1 MKVVIAGGTSGIG
14 LATAQAFRSAGAEV
28 IVTGRDTAKIAVLP
42 AGIRGIVVADLS
54 DFFAEVGPFD
64 HLVLALGGSKGI
76 GMFRELDLDVLQE
89 GFEEKF
95 FPHLRY
101 LQAALPYV
109 TGSVTFI
116 SAVSGHTHFPGVSGL
131 AAINGA
137 LEVITPILAKELQ
150 PLRVNAVSPGVIDTP
165 WWDFVP
171 ARAEALAGYAQAT
184 PVGRVGQAGDVASVV
199 AMVAQHTFVTGQ
211 VVTVDGGL
219 GL

>member
-14 LATAQAFRSAGAEV
+14 LATALAFHSAGAEV
-28 IVTGRDTAKIAVLP
+28 IVTGRNAAKIAALP
-42 AGIRGIVVADLS
+42 AGIRGVIVADVLE
-54 DFFAEVGPFD
+54 FFVEAGPFD

-76 GMFRELDLDVLQE
+76 GMFRELDLNVLQE

-116 SAVSGHTHFPGVSGL
+116 SAVSGHAHFPGVAGL

-137 LEVITPILAKELQ
+137 LEIITPILAKELQ

-171 ARAEALAGYAQAT
+171 ARAEAFDGYAKAT
-184 PVGRVGQAGDVASVV
+184 PVGRVGQAADVADVV
-199 AMVAQHTFVTGQ
+199 AMIAQHGFITGQ

-219 GL
+219 AL